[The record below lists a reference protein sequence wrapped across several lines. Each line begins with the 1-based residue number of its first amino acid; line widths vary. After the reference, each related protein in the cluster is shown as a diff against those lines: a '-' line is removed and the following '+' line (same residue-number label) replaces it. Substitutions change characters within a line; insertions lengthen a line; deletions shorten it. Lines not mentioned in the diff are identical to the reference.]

1 MVPVSI
7 SPAKR
12 KTPKRGIHTSLP
24 MADKYPSISPYAYCA
39 WNPVKLVDPDGLVW
53 KDIDGNVIT
62 DHSKIKV
69 YIFYDPKSFRKQTR
83 KMYERAIAKYGA
95 GSVALSDVTTE
106 REFAQDW
113 HEALHLDY
121 ENEEYISSTE
131 TGKTQ
136 SEKHEALNV
145 SDLPSIT
152 GNIRFAQLNINSC
165 HSNLKDES
173 LTGSKLTLM
182 ESFYKYFRFRSVRGT
197 THGVSY
203 SRITGRPIP
212 GCSWW
217 PLLRWDYLPKVQN
230 TTNIGNFMYYKTG
243 GMK

>member
-1 MVPVSI
+1 MGV
-7 SPAKR
+7 
-12 KTPKRGIHTSLP
+12 T
-24 MADKYPSISPYAYCA
+24 
-39 WNPVKLVDPDGLVW
+39 
-53 KDIDGNVIT
+53 
-62 DHSKIKV
+62 
-69 YIFYDPKSFRKQTR
+69 YIREVNLNYH
-83 KMYERAIAKYGA
+83 
-95 GSVALSDVTTE
+95 GSN
-106 REFAQDW
+106 Q
-113 HEALHLDY
+113 ALHLDY

-136 SEKHEALNV
+136 SEKYEALNV

-165 HSNLKDES
+165 HSNLRDES

-182 ESFYKYFRFRSVRGT
+182 ESFYRYFQFRSVRGT
-197 THGVSY
+197 SHGVSY

-212 GCSWW
+212 GRSWW